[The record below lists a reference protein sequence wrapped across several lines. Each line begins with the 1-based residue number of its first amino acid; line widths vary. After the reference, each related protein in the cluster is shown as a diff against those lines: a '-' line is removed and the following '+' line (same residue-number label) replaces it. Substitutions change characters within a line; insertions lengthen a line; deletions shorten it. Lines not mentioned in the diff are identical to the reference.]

1 MNAKRVEEMLDR
13 LEFIINLHFQIT
25 FQMKKIVLFIVFL
38 IPFFAFSQTVKLTGI
53 VKNNLGPLEMANVIA
68 FKKGTNLLQSYS
80 ITDARGHYK
89 LNLEQNQ
96 EYTLKVSYLGY
107 NTLNVDVKIG
117 NLENQTK
124 DIVMSE
130 SNESLNE
137 VELTYEMP
145 VKIIGDTIVYNTDSF
160 TTGTE
165 KKLEDILEKLPGIE
179 IDDNGEV
186 EVEGKKVQKIL
197 VEGKEFF
204 DGDTKLATQ
213 NIPASA
219 VDKVQVLKN
228 YNEVSGMRGITNDED
243 NIAINIKLK
252 EGKNKFWFGEV
263 NAGIGT
269 SDDDFKYLA
278 KPKLFY
284 YSPDKSINI
293 LADFNNIGE
302 PPFTRRDYFRFT
314 GGLRGSMHGSGTS
327 FNVSSSDLGFTT
339 AQNNR
344 AQEITSNFGAVNF
357 SLTPKKSLVFNGF
370 SIVNDSETDMFI
382 QRNTVYNESE
392 ITDRSETISKQKNK
406 LAMLKFSTTYTP
418 NKDVHIDY
426 DIFGKILKQSER
438 IDVTSTQRSADTY
451 LEEKPVSLNQNLNAY
466 YTLNDKNIFSSE
478 LQYIYQKDSPLFN
491 SIAQEQP
498 FEIIPSIDQDFY
510 DLFQNKKF
518 STSRFDGKV
527 DYYYLLNNK
536 SNLNFTL
543 GTTLSSQKF
552 ESNLSQVLEDGTI
565 VDFEEENLNNDVDFY
580 FSDIFLG
587 IHYKLVKGIL
597 TFNPGVSIHKYKVE
611 DKQLG
616 TTDTDELTKFL
627 PDLYARLQF
636 NSSQSLRFNYSITTQ
651 FSDVN
656 NSAEGYMLT
665 NYKSLT
671 RGNRFLENSLNHRYS
686 LSFFSFSLFSFT
698 NINTSITYTRKLD
711 GIKNNTE
718 IIGIDRVSYPLNSI
732 FADETFTGFFRYG
745 KTYSKFKTNFRA
757 NINNSIFNNIV
768 NDEWVKSKTFT
779 QSYQASVA
787 TKFKNA
793 PNFEV
798 GYQLSFSKYATTGS
812 TTNRPFANL
821 EIPFLKSF
829 IFTADYSY
837 YNYKNDEKTYENEY
851 SFLNANLYYQQKDS
865 SWEFKLSG
873 NNLTDNRSINTDS
886 YNEIS
891 DTNTSSLYY
900 IQPRLW
906 MISVKYNL

>member
-1 MNAKRVEEMLDR
+1 MLDR

-25 FQMKKIVLFIVFL
+25 FQMKKIVLFIAFL

-269 SDDDFKYLA
+269 SDDDLKYLA

-284 YSPDKSINI
+284 YSPDKSVNV

-466 YTLNDKNIFSSE
+466 YTLNDKNVFSSE

-636 NSSQSLRFNYSITTQ
+636 NSSQNLRFNYSITTQ

-656 NSAEGYMLT
+656 KSAEGYMLT

-671 RGNRFLENSLNHRYS
+671 KGNRELENSLNHRYS

-779 QSYQASVA
+779 QSYQASIA

-821 EIPFLKSF
+821 EIPFLKNF
-829 IFTADYSY
+829 ISTADYSY
-837 YNYKNDEKTYENEY
+837 YNYKNDEKTYENKY

-906 MISVKYNL
+906 MISVKYIL

>member
-1 MNAKRVEEMLDR
+1 
-13 LEFIINLHFQIT
+13 
-25 FQMKKIVLFIVFL
+25 MKKIVLFFT
-38 IPFFAFSQTVKLTGI
+38 FFAPFLTFSQTVKLEGI
-53 VKNNLGPLEMANVIA
+53 VKDKSGPLEMSNVIA

-80 ITDARGHYK
+80 ITNAKGYYK
-89 LNLEQNQ
+89 LSLEANK

-107 NTLNVDVKIG
+107 ETKNVNVSLNSSEK
-117 NLENQTK
+117 QTR

-130 SNESLNE
+130 SSESLNE

-145 VKIIGDTIVYNTDSF
+145 VKIVGDTIVYNSDSF

-165 KKLEDILEKLPGIE
+165 KKLEDILEKLPGVE

-213 NIPASA
+213 NIPANA
-219 VDKVQVLKN
+219 VDKIQVLKN
-228 YNEVSGMRGITNDED
+228 YNEVSGMRGITNNED
-243 NIAINIKLK
+243 NIAMNIKLK
-252 EGKNKFWFGEV
+252 EGKTRFWFGEV
-263 NAGIGT
+263 NAGVGT
-269 SDDDFKYLA
+269 SDEDLKYQG

-284 YSPDKSINI
+284 YSPEKSVNV

-314 GGLRGSMHGSGTS
+314 GGLRGAMHGSGSS
-327 FNVSSSDLGFTT
+327 FNISSSDLGFTM

-344 AQEITSNFGAVNF
+344 AQEIVSNFGAVNF
-357 SLTPKKSLVFNGF
+357 SLTPKESLVLNGF
-370 SIVNDSETDMFI
+370 SIVNDSDTDMFI
-382 QRNTVYNESE
+382 QRNTVYNESGMV
-392 ITDRSETISKQKNK
+392 DNNETVSNQSNQ

-418 NKDVHIDY
+418 NNDLHIDY
-426 DIFGKILKQSER
+426 DIFGKISKQTEMN
-438 IDVTSTQRSADTY
+438 DVTSTQRSADTY
-451 LEEKPVSLNQNLNAY
+451 LEEQPVSLNQNLNVY
-466 YTLNDKNIFSSE
+466 YTLNDKNVFSSE
-478 LQYIYQKDSPLFN
+478 LQYIYQKDTPLFN
-491 SIAQEQP
+491 SIAEEQP
-498 FEIIPSIDQDFY
+498 FEILPTIEQDFY
-510 DLFQNKKF
+510 DLLQNKEF
-518 STSRFDGKV
+518 STSKFDGKV

-543 GTTLSSQKF
+543 GTTLSSQNF
-552 ESNLSQVLEDGTI
+552 ESYLRQTLEDGS
-565 VDFEEENLNNDVDFY
+565 VVNFDEEILNNGIDFY
-580 FSDIFLG
+580 FSDVFLA
-587 IHYKLVKGIL
+587 IHYKLVKGIF
-597 TFNPGVSIHKYKVE
+597 TFNPGVSIHKYKIE
-611 DKQLG
+611 DEQLS
-616 TTDTDELTKFL
+616 TTDTDKLTKVL
-627 PDLYARLQF
+627 PDVYARLQF
-636 NSSQSLRFNYSITTQ
+636 NSSQSLRFNYAITSQ

-656 NSAEGYMLT
+656 KAAEGYMLT

-671 RGNRFLENSLNHRYS
+671 RGNRYLENSLNHRYS

-698 NINTSITYTRKLD
+698 NINASITYTRKVD

-718 IIGIDRVSYPLNSI
+718 IIGIDRISYPLNSE

-745 KTYSKFKTNFRA
+745 KTYNKFKTNFRA
-757 NINNSIFNNIV
+757 NINNSIFNNFV
-768 NDEWVKSKTFT
+768 NDEWLESKTFT
-779 QSYQASVA
+779 QSYQGSVA
-787 TKFKNA
+787 TKFKNS

-798 GYQLSFSKYATTGS
+798 GYQLSLSKYAATGS

-837 YNYKNDEKTYENEY
+837 YNYRNDERTYENKY

-865 SWEFKLSG
+865 KWEFKLSG
-873 NNLTDNRSINTDS
+873 SNLTDNKSINTDS

-891 DTNTSSLYY
+891 NSNTTSLYY

-906 MISVKYNL
+906 MFSVKYML

>member
-1 MNAKRVEEMLDR
+1 
-13 LEFIINLHFQIT
+13 
-25 FQMKKIVLFIVFL
+25 MKKIILFVACF
-38 IPFFAFSQTVKLTGI
+38 IPFFMFSQTVKLEGI
-53 VKNNLGPLEMANVIA
+53 VNDKSGPLEMANVIA

-80 ITDARGHYK
+80 ITDVKGRYK
-89 LNLEQNQ
+89 LNLEQNMG
-96 EYTLKVSYLGY
+96 YTLKVSYLGY
-107 NTLNVDVKIG
+107 TTINVDIEIDDS
-117 NLENQTK
+117 ENQTK
-124 DIVMSE
+124 NIEMLE
-130 SNESLNE
+130 SNESLNDI
-137 VELTYEMP
+137 ELTYEMP

-160 TTGTE
+160 ITGTE
-165 KKLEDILEKLPGIE
+165 KKLEDILDKLPGIE
-179 IDDNGEV
+179 IDDNGEI
-186 EVEGKKVQKIL
+186 EVEGKKVKKVL

-252 EGKNKFWFGEV
+252 EGKNRFWFGEV
-263 NAGIGT
+263 NAGVGV
-269 SDDDFKYLA
+269 SDEDSKYLA

-284 YSPDKSINI
+284 YSPDKSVNV

-314 GGLRGSMHGSGTS
+314 GGLRGSMMGSGTT

-344 AQEITSNFGAVNF
+344 AQEIVSNFGAVNF
-357 SLTPKKSLVFNGF
+357 SLTPKESIVFNGF

-382 QRNTVYNESE
+382 QRNTVYNESG
-392 ITDRSETISKQKNK
+392 IVDRSETSSTQKNQ

-418 NKDVHIDY
+418 SEYLHIDY
-426 DIFGKILKQSER
+426 DIFGKILKQSEKN
-438 IDVTSTQRSADTY
+438 DVISTQRSADTF

-466 YTLNDKNIFSSE
+466 YTLNDKNVFSSE

-491 SIAQEQP
+491 SIASEQP
-498 FEIIPSIDQDFY
+498 FEIIPTIDQDFY
-510 DLFQNKKF
+510 DLIQNKKF
-518 STSRFDGKV
+518 STSKFDGKV

-552 ESNLSQVLEDGTI
+552 ESDLLQKLEDGTT
-565 VDFEEENLNNDVDFY
+565 VNFEEENLNNDVDFY
-580 FSDIFLG
+580 FSDVFLG

-597 TFNPGVSIHKYKVE
+597 TFNPGISLHKYKIE

-616 TTDTDELTKFL
+616 TIDTDELTKIL

-656 NSAEGYMLT
+656 KTSEGYMLT

-671 RGNRFLENSLNHRYS
+671 RGNRELENSLNHRYS
-686 LSFFSFSLFSFT
+686 LSFFSFSMFSFT
-698 NINTSITYTRKLD
+698 NINASITYTRKVD

-732 FADETFTGFFRYG
+732 FADETFSGFIRYG

-798 GYQLSFSKYATTGS
+798 GYQLSLSKYASTGS

-821 EIPFLKSF
+821 EIPFLKNF

-837 YNYKNDEKTYENEY
+837 YNYKNDEKTYENKY
-851 SFLNANLYYQQKDS
+851 SFLNANLYYQRKDS
-865 SWEFKLSG
+865 KWEFKLSG
-873 NNLTDNRSINTDS
+873 SNLTDNLSINTDS

-906 MISVKYNL
+906 MISVKYSL

>member
-1 MNAKRVEEMLDR
+1 
-13 LEFIINLHFQIT
+13 
-25 FQMKKIVLFIVFL
+25 MKKIVLFIVFL

>member
-1 MNAKRVEEMLDR
+1 
-13 LEFIINLHFQIT
+13 
-25 FQMKKIVLFIVFL
+25 MKKIILFVACF
-38 IPFFAFSQTVKLTGI
+38 IPFFMFSQTVKLEGI
-53 VKNNLGPLEMANVIA
+53 VNDKSGPLEMANVIA

-80 ITDARGHYK
+80 ITDVKGRYK
-89 LNLEQNQ
+89 LNLEQNMG
-96 EYTLKVSYLGY
+96 YTLKVSYLGY
-107 NTLNVDVKIG
+107 TTINVDIEIDDS
-117 NLENQTK
+117 ENQTK
-124 DIVMSE
+124 NIEMLE
-130 SNESLNE
+130 SNESLNDI
-137 VELTYEMP
+137 ELTYEMP

-160 TTGTE
+160 ITGTE
-165 KKLEDILEKLPGIE
+165 KKLEDILDKLPGIE
-179 IDDNGEV
+179 IDDNGEI
-186 EVEGKKVQKIL
+186 EVEGKKVKKVL

-252 EGKNKFWFGEV
+252 EGKNRFWFGEV
-263 NAGIGT
+263 NAGVGV
-269 SDDDFKYLA
+269 SDEDSKYLA

-284 YSPDKSINI
+284 YSPDKSVNV

-314 GGLRGSMHGSGTS
+314 GGLRGSMMGSGTT

-344 AQEITSNFGAVNF
+344 AQEIVSNFGAVNF
-357 SLTPKKSLVFNGF
+357 SLTPKESIVFNGF

-382 QRNTVYNESE
+382 QRNTVYNESG
-392 ITDRSETISKQKNK
+392 IVDRSETSSTQKNQ

-418 NKDVHIDY
+418 SEYLHIDY
-426 DIFGKILKQSER
+426 DIFGKILKQSEKN
-438 IDVTSTQRSADTY
+438 DVISTQRSADTF

-466 YTLNDKNIFSSE
+466 YTLNNNNVFSSE

-491 SIAQEQP
+491 SIASEQP
-498 FEIIPSIDQDFY
+498 FEIIPTIDQDFY
-510 DLFQNKKF
+510 DLIQNKKF
-518 STSRFDGKV
+518 STSKFDGKV

-552 ESNLSQVLEDGTI
+552 ESDLLQKLEDGTT
-565 VDFEEENLNNDVDFY
+565 VNFEEENLNNDVDFY
-580 FSDIFLG
+580 FSDVFLG

-597 TFNPGVSIHKYKVE
+597 TFNPGISLHKYKIE

-616 TTDTDELTKFL
+616 TIDTDELTKIL

-656 NSAEGYMLT
+656 KSSEGYMLT

-671 RGNRFLENSLNHRYS
+671 RGNRELENSLNHRYS
-686 LSFFSFSLFSFT
+686 LSFFSFSMFSFT
-698 NINTSITYTRKLD
+698 NINASITYTRKVD

-798 GYQLSFSKYATTGS
+798 GYQLSLSKYASTGS

-821 EIPFLKSF
+821 EIPFLKNF

-837 YNYKNDEKTYENEY
+837 YNYKNDEKTYENKY
-851 SFLNANLYYQQKDS
+851 SFLNANLYYQRKDS
-865 SWEFKLSG
+865 KWEFKLSG
-873 NNLTDNRSINTDS
+873 SNLTDNLSINTDS

-906 MISVKYNL
+906 MISVKYSL

>member
-1 MNAKRVEEMLDR
+1 
-13 LEFIINLHFQIT
+13 
-25 FQMKKIVLFIVFL
+25 MKKSVLIVVFF
-38 IPFFAFSQTVKLTGI
+38 IPFFMFSQNVKLEG
-53 VKNNLGPLEMANVIA
+53 VVSDKSGPLEMANVIA

-80 ITDARGHYK
+80 ITDAKGHYK
-89 LNLEQNQ
+89 LNLEQNM

-107 NTLNVDVKIG
+107 TTINVDIVIDDSENRSKNIEM
-117 NLENQTK
+117 LE
-124 DIVMSE
+124 E
-130 SNESLNE
+130 NESLND

-160 TTGTE
+160 ITGTE
-165 KKLEDILEKLPGIE
+165 KKLEDILDKLPGIE
-179 IDDNGEV
+179 IDDNGEI
-186 EVEGKKVQKIL
+186 EVEGKKVKKIL
-197 VEGKEFF
+197 VEGNEFF

-213 NIPASA
+213 NIPANA
-219 VDKVQVLKN
+219 VDKVQVLRN

-263 NAGIGT
+263 NAGVGA
-269 SDDDFKYLA
+269 SDDDVKYLA

-284 YSPDKSINI
+284 YSKDKSVNV

-314 GGLRGSMHGSGTS
+314 GGLRGSMLGSGTT
-327 FNVSSSDLGFTT
+327 FNVSSNDLGFTT

-344 AQEITSNFGAVNF
+344 AKEMVSNFGAVNF
-357 SLTPKKSLVFNGF
+357 SLMPKKSMVFNGF
-370 SIVNDSETDMFI
+370 SIVNDSETDMFV
-382 QRNTVYNESE
+382 QRNTVYNESG
-392 ITDRSETISKQKNK
+392 ITDRSETTSKQKNQ

-418 NKDVHIDY
+418 NTDIHIDY
-426 DIFGKILKQSER
+426 DIFGKILKQSELN
-438 IDVTSTQRSADTY
+438 DVISTKRSADTY
-451 LEEKPVSLNQNLNAY
+451 LEEKPFSLNQNLNAY
-466 YTLNDKNIFSSE
+466 YTFNDKNVFSSE
-478 LQYIYQKDSPLFN
+478 LQYIYQKDMPLFN

-498 FEIIPSIDQDFY
+498 FEIIPTIEQNSY
-510 DLFQNKKF
+510 NLYQNKKF
-518 STSRFDGKV
+518 STSKFDGKV

-536 SNLNFTL
+536 SNLDFTL
-543 GTTLSSQKF
+543 GTTIASQRF
-552 ESNLSQVLEDGTI
+552 ESDLSQELEDGTI
-565 VDFEEENLNNDVDFY
+565 LNFEEENLNNDVDFY

-597 TFNPGVSIHKYKVE
+597 TFNPGLTIHKYRVE
-611 DKQLG
+611 EEQLG
-616 TTDTDELTKFL
+616 TTNTDELTKFL
-627 PDLYARLQF
+627 PELYARLQF
-636 NSSQSLRFNYSITTQ
+636 NSSQSLRFNYSIATQ

-656 NSAEGYMLT
+656 KASEGYILT

-671 RGNRFLENSLNHRYS
+671 RGNRELENSLNHRYS
-686 LSFFSFSLFSFT
+686 LSFFSFSMFSFT
-698 NINTSITYTRKLD
+698 NINASITYTRKVD
-711 GIKNNTE
+711 GIKNSTE

-745 KTYSKFKTNFRA
+745 KTYSKFKTNFRV

-793 PNFEV
+793 PNFEA
-798 GYQLSFSKYATTGS
+798 GYQLSFSKYASTGS
-812 TTNRPFANL
+812 TTSRPFANL

-837 YNYKNDEKTYENEY
+837 YKYKNDEKTYENKY

-865 SWEFKLSG
+865 KWEFKLSG
-873 NNLTDNRSINTDS
+873 SNLTNNLSINTDS

-891 DTNTSSLYY
+891 NSNISSLYY

-906 MISVKYNL
+906 MISVKYIL

>member
-1 MNAKRVEEMLDR
+1 
-13 LEFIINLHFQIT
+13 
-25 FQMKKIVLFIVFL
+25 MKKTVLFLILF
-38 IPFFAFSQTVKLTGI
+38 IPFFMFSQTVKLEGI
-53 VKNNLGPLEMANVIA
+53 VNDKSGPLEMANIIA

-80 ITDARGHYK
+80 ITDAKGRYK
-89 LNLEQNQ
+89 LNLEQNM

-107 NTLNVDVKIG
+107 TTINVDIVIG
-117 NLENQTK
+117 DSEIQTK
-124 DIVMSE
+124 NIEMLE
-130 SNESLNE
+130 SNESLNDI
-137 VELTYEMP
+137 ELTYEMP
-145 VKIIGDTIVYNTDSF
+145 VKIIGDTIVYSTDSF
-160 TTGTE
+160 ITGTE
-165 KKLEDILEKLPGIE
+165 KKLEDILDKLPGIE
-179 IDDNGEV
+179 IDDNGEI
-186 EVEGKKVQKIL
+186 EVEGKKVKKIL

-213 NIPASA
+213 NIPANA

-252 EGKNKFWFGEV
+252 EGKDKFWFGEV
-263 NAGIGT
+263 NAGVGV
-269 SDDDFKYLA
+269 SDEDYKYLA

-284 YSPDKSINI
+284 YSKDKSINV

-314 GGLRGSMHGSGTS
+314 GGLRGSMMGSGTS
-327 FNVSSSDLGFTT
+327 FNVSSSDLGFAT

-344 AQEITSNFGAVNF
+344 AQEIVSNFGAVNF
-357 SLTPKKSLVFNGF
+357 SLTPKKSMVFNGF

-382 QRNTVYNESE
+382 QKNTVYNESG
-392 ITDRSETISKQKNK
+392 IVDRSETISKQINQ
-406 LAMLKFSTTYTP
+406 LAMLKFSTTYNP
-418 NKDVHIDY
+418 SENLHIDY

-438 IDVTSTQRSADTY
+438 NDVTSTQRSADTF

-478 LQYIYQKDSPLFN
+478 LQYIYQKDTPLFN
-491 SIAQEQP
+491 SIASEQP
-498 FEIIPSIDQDFY
+498 FDIIPTIDQDFY

-518 STSRFDGKV
+518 STSKFDGKV

-536 SNLNFTL
+536 SNLNFTF

-552 ESNLSQVLEDGTI
+552 ESDLSQKLEDGTT
-565 VDFEEENLNNDVDFY
+565 VNFEEENLNNDVSYY
-580 FSDIFLG
+580 FSDVFLG

-597 TFNPGVSIHKYKVE
+597 TFNPGLTIHKYKVE

-616 TTDTDELTKFL
+616 TTDTDNLTKFL
-627 PDLYARLQF
+627 PNLYARLQF
-636 NSSQSLRFNYSITTQ
+636 NSSQSLRFNYSINTQ
-651 FSDVN
+651 FSDIN
-656 NSAEGYMLT
+656 KAAEGYMLT

-671 RGNRFLENSLNHRYS
+671 RGNRELENSLNHKYS
-686 LSFFSFSLFSFT
+686 LSFFSFSMFSFT
-698 NINTSITYTRKLD
+698 NINASITYTRKVD

-718 IIGIDRVSYPLNSI
+718 ILGIDRVSYPLNSI

-757 NINNSIFNNIV
+757 NISNSIFNNIV
-768 NDEWVKSKTFT
+768 NDAWVKSKTFT

-787 TKFKNA
+787 TKFKNS

-798 GYQLSFSKYATTGS
+798 GYQLSFSKYASTGS

-837 YNYKNDEKTYENEY
+837 YNYKNDEKTYENKY
-851 SFLNANLYYQQKDS
+851 SFLNANLYYQQKGS
-865 SWEFKLSG
+865 KWEFKLSG
-873 NNLTDNRSINTDS
+873 NNLTDNLSINTDS

-906 MISVKYNL
+906 MISVKYSL

>member
-1 MNAKRVEEMLDR
+1 
-13 LEFIINLHFQIT
+13 
-25 FQMKKIVLFIVFL
+25 MKKIILFIAFF
-38 IPFFAFSQTVKLTGI
+38 IPFFMFSQTVKLEGI
-53 VKNNLGPLEMANVIA
+53 VNDKSGPLEMANVIA

-80 ITDARGHYK
+80 ITDTKGRYK
-89 LNLEQNQ
+89 LSLEQNM

-107 NTLNVDVKIG
+107 TTINVDIEIDDS
-117 NLENQTK
+117 ENQTK
-124 DIVMSE
+124 NIEMLE
-130 SNESLNE
+130 SNESLNDI
-137 VELTYEMP
+137 ELTYEMP

-160 TTGTE
+160 ITGTE

-179 IDDNGEV
+179 IDDNGEI
-186 EVEGKKVQKIL
+186 EVEGKKVKKIL

-213 NIPASA
+213 NIPANA
-219 VDKVQVLKN
+219 VDKVQILKN

-252 EGKNKFWFGEV
+252 DGKNKFWFGEV
-263 NAGIGT
+263 NAGVGM
-269 SDDDFKYLA
+269 SDDDYKYLA

-284 YSPDKSINI
+284 YSPDKSVNV

-314 GGLRGSMHGSGTS
+314 GGLRGSMMGSGTT

-344 AQEITSNFGAVNF
+344 AQEIVSNFGAVNF
-357 SLTPKKSLVFNGF
+357 SLTPKESMVFNGF

-382 QRNTVYNESE
+382 QRNTVYNESG
-392 ITDRSETISKQKNK
+392 IVDRSETASKQKNQ

-418 NKDVHIDY
+418 SENLHIDY
-426 DIFGKILKQSER
+426 DIFGKILKQSEKN
-438 IDVTSTQRSADTY
+438 DVTSTQRSADTF

-466 YTLNDKNIFSSE
+466 YTLNDKNVFSSE
-478 LQYIYQKDSPLFN
+478 LQYIYQKDTPLFN
-491 SIAQEQP
+491 SIASEQP
-498 FEIIPSIDQDFY
+498 FEIIPTIDQDIY
-510 DLFQNKKF
+510 NLYQNKNF
-518 STSRFDGKV
+518 STSKFDGKV

-552 ESNLSQVLEDGTI
+552 ESNLSQVIEDGTI

-580 FSDIFLG
+580 FSDVFLG

-597 TFNPGVSIHKYKVE
+597 TFNPGVSLHKYKIE

-616 TTDTDELTKFL
+616 TIDTDELTKFL

-636 NSSQSLRFNYSITTQ
+636 NSSQSLRFNYSISTQ

-656 NSAEGYMLT
+656 KSAEGYMLT

-671 RGNRFLENSLNHRYS
+671 RGNRDLENSLNHRYS
-686 LSFFSFSLFSFT
+686 LSFFSFSMFSFT
-698 NINTSITYTRKLD
+698 NLNASITYTRKVD

-718 IIGIDRVSYPLNSI
+718 IIGIDRISYPLNSI

-779 QSYQASVA
+779 QNYQASVA

-793 PNFEV
+793 PNFEL
-798 GYQLSFSKYATTGS
+798 GYQLSFSKYASTGS

-837 YNYKNDEKTYENEY
+837 YNYKNDEKTYENKY

-865 SWEFKLSG
+865 KWEFKLSG

-906 MISVKYNL
+906 MLSVKYLL

>member
-1 MNAKRVEEMLDR
+1 
-13 LEFIINLHFQIT
+13 
-25 FQMKKIVLFIVFL
+25 MKKTVLFLILF
-38 IPFFAFSQTVKLTGI
+38 IPFFMFSQTVKLEGI
-53 VKNNLGPLEMANVIA
+53 VNDKSGPLEMANIIA

-80 ITDARGHYK
+80 ITDAKGRYK
-89 LNLEQNQ
+89 LNLEQNM

-107 NTLNVDVKIG
+107 TTINVDIVIG
-117 NLENQTK
+117 DSEIQTK
-124 DIVMSE
+124 NIEMLE
-130 SNESLNE
+130 SNESLNDI
-137 VELTYEMP
+137 ELTYEMP
-145 VKIIGDTIVYNTDSF
+145 VKIIGDTIVYSTDSF
-160 TTGTE
+160 ITGTE
-165 KKLEDILEKLPGIE
+165 KKLEDILDKLPGIE
-179 IDDNGEV
+179 IDDNGEI
-186 EVEGKKVQKIL
+186 EVEGKKVKKIL

-213 NIPASA
+213 NIPANA

-252 EGKNKFWFGEV
+252 EGKDKFWFGEV
-263 NAGIGT
+263 NAGVGV
-269 SDDDFKYLA
+269 SDEDYKYLA

-284 YSPDKSINI
+284 YSKDKSINV

-314 GGLRGSMHGSGTS
+314 GGLRGSMMGSGTS
-327 FNVSSSDLGFTT
+327 FNVSSSDLGFAT

-344 AQEITSNFGAVNF
+344 AQEIVSNFGAVNF
-357 SLTPKKSLVFNGF
+357 SLTPKKSMVFNGF

-382 QRNTVYNESE
+382 QKNTVYNESG
-392 ITDRSETISKQKNK
+392 IVDRSETISKQKNQ
-406 LAMLKFSTTYTP
+406 LAMLKFSTTYNP
-418 NKDVHIDY
+418 SENLHIDY

-438 IDVTSTQRSADTY
+438 NDVTSTQRSADTF

-478 LQYIYQKDSPLFN
+478 LQYIYQKDTPLFN
-491 SIAQEQP
+491 SIASEQP
-498 FEIIPSIDQDFY
+498 FDIIPTIDQDFY

-518 STSRFDGKV
+518 STSKFDGKV

-536 SNLNFTL
+536 SNLNFTF

-552 ESNLSQVLEDGTI
+552 ESDLSQKLEDGTT
-565 VDFEEENLNNDVDFY
+565 VNFEEENLNNDVSYY
-580 FSDIFLG
+580 FSDVFLG

-597 TFNPGVSIHKYKVE
+597 TFNPGLTVHKYKVE

-616 TTDTDELTKFL
+616 TTDTDNLTKFL
-627 PDLYARLQF
+627 PNLYARLQF
-636 NSSQSLRFNYSITTQ
+636 NSSQSLRFNYSINTQ
-651 FSDVN
+651 FSDIN
-656 NSAEGYMLT
+656 KAAEGYMLT

-671 RGNRFLENSLNHRYS
+671 RGNRELENSLNHKYS
-686 LSFFSFSLFSFT
+686 LSFFSFSMFSFT
-698 NINTSITYTRKLD
+698 NINASITYTRKVD

-718 IIGIDRVSYPLNSI
+718 ILGIDRVSYPLNSI

-757 NINNSIFNNIV
+757 NISNSIFNNIV
-768 NDEWVKSKTFT
+768 NDAWVKSKTFT

-787 TKFKNA
+787 TKFKNS

-798 GYQLSFSKYATTGS
+798 GYQLSFSKYASTGS

-837 YNYKNDEKTYENEY
+837 YNYKNDEKTYENKY
-851 SFLNANLYYQQKDS
+851 SFLNANLYYQQKGS
-865 SWEFKLSG
+865 KWEFKLSG
-873 NNLTDNRSINTDS
+873 NNLTDNLSINTDS

-906 MISVKYNL
+906 MISVKYSL

>member
-1 MNAKRVEEMLDR
+1 
-13 LEFIINLHFQIT
+13 
-25 FQMKKIVLFIVFL
+25 MKKTVLFLILF
-38 IPFFAFSQTVKLTGI
+38 IPFFMFSQTVKLEGI
-53 VKNNLGPLEMANVIA
+53 VNDKSGPLEMANIIA

-80 ITDARGHYK
+80 ITDAKGRYK
-89 LNLEQNQ
+89 LNLEQNM

-107 NTLNVDVKIG
+107 TTINVDIVIG
-117 NLENQTK
+117 DSEIQTK
-124 DIVMSE
+124 NIEMLE
-130 SNESLNE
+130 SNESLNDI
-137 VELTYEMP
+137 ELTYEMP
-145 VKIIGDTIVYNTDSF
+145 VKIIGDTIVYSTDSF
-160 TTGTE
+160 ITGTE
-165 KKLEDILEKLPGIE
+165 KKLEDILDKLPGIE
-179 IDDNGEV
+179 IDDNGEI
-186 EVEGKKVQKIL
+186 EVEGKKVKKIL

-213 NIPASA
+213 NIPANA

-252 EGKNKFWFGEV
+252 EGKDKFWFGEV
-263 NAGIGT
+263 NAGVGV
-269 SDDDFKYLA
+269 SDEDYKYLA

-284 YSPDKSINI
+284 YSKDKSINV

-314 GGLRGSMHGSGTS
+314 GGLRGSMMGSGTS
-327 FNVSSSDLGFTT
+327 FNVSSSDLGFAT

-344 AQEITSNFGAVNF
+344 AQEIVSNFGAVNF
-357 SLTPKKSLVFNGF
+357 SLTPKKSMVFNGF

-382 QRNTVYNESE
+382 QKNTVYNESG
-392 ITDRSETISKQKNK
+392 IVDRSETISKQKNQ
-406 LAMLKFSTTYTP
+406 LAMLKFSTTYNP
-418 NKDVHIDY
+418 SENLHIDY

-438 IDVTSTQRSADTY
+438 NDVTSTQRSADTF

-478 LQYIYQKDSPLFN
+478 LQYIYQKDTPLFN
-491 SIAQEQP
+491 SIASEQP
-498 FEIIPSIDQDFY
+498 FDIIPTIDQDFY

-518 STSRFDGKV
+518 STSKFDGKV

-536 SNLNFTL
+536 SNLNFTF

-552 ESNLSQVLEDGTI
+552 ESDLSQKLEDGTT
-565 VDFEEENLNNDVDFY
+565 VNFEEENLNNDVSYY
-580 FSDIFLG
+580 FSDVFLG

-597 TFNPGVSIHKYKVE
+597 TFNPGLTIHKYKVE

-616 TTDTDELTKFL
+616 TTDTDNLTKFL
-627 PDLYARLQF
+627 PNLYARLQF
-636 NSSQSLRFNYSITTQ
+636 NSSQSLRFNYSINTQ
-651 FSDVN
+651 FSDIN
-656 NSAEGYMLT
+656 KAAEGYMLT

-671 RGNRFLENSLNHRYS
+671 RGNRELENSLNHKYS
-686 LSFFSFSLFSFT
+686 LSFFSFSMFSFT
-698 NINTSITYTRKLD
+698 NINASITYTRKVD

-718 IIGIDRVSYPLNSI
+718 ILGIDRVSYPLNSI

-757 NINNSIFNNIV
+757 NISNSIFNNIV
-768 NDEWVKSKTFT
+768 NDAWVKSKTFT

-787 TKFKNA
+787 TKFKNS

-798 GYQLSFSKYATTGS
+798 GYQLSFSKYASTGS

-837 YNYKNDEKTYENEY
+837 YNYKNDEKTYENKY
-851 SFLNANLYYQQKDS
+851 SFLNANLYYQQKGS
-865 SWEFKLSG
+865 KWEFKLSG
-873 NNLTDNRSINTDS
+873 NNLTDNLSINTDS

-906 MISVKYNL
+906 MISVKYSL

>member
-1 MNAKRVEEMLDR
+1 
-13 LEFIINLHFQIT
+13 
-25 FQMKKIVLFIVFL
+25 MKKTVLFLILF
-38 IPFFAFSQTVKLTGI
+38 IPFFMFSQTVKLEGI
-53 VKNNLGPLEMANVIA
+53 VNDKSGPLEMANIIA

-80 ITDARGHYK
+80 ITDAKGRYK
-89 LNLEQNQ
+89 LNLEQNM

-107 NTLNVDVKIG
+107 TTINVDIVIG
-117 NLENQTK
+117 DSEIQTK
-124 DIVMSE
+124 NIEMLE
-130 SNESLNE
+130 SNESLNDI
-137 VELTYEMP
+137 ELTYEMP
-145 VKIIGDTIVYNTDSF
+145 VKIIGDTIVYSTDSF
-160 TTGTE
+160 ITGTE
-165 KKLEDILEKLPGIE
+165 KKLEDILDKLPGIE
-179 IDDNGEV
+179 IDDNGEI
-186 EVEGKKVQKIL
+186 EVEGKKVKKIL

-213 NIPASA
+213 NIPANA

-252 EGKNKFWFGEV
+252 EGKDKFWFGEV
-263 NAGIGT
+263 NAGVGV
-269 SDDDFKYLA
+269 SDEDYKYLA

-284 YSPDKSINI
+284 YSKDKSINV

-314 GGLRGSMHGSGTS
+314 GGLRGSMMGSGTS
-327 FNVSSSDLGFTT
+327 FNVSSSDLGFAT

-344 AQEITSNFGAVNF
+344 AQEIVSNFGAVNF
-357 SLTPKKSLVFNGF
+357 SLTPKKSMVFNGF

-382 QRNTVYNESE
+382 QKNTVYNESG
-392 ITDRSETISKQKNK
+392 IVDRSETISKQKNQ
-406 LAMLKFSTTYTP
+406 LAMLKFSTTYNP
-418 NKDVHIDY
+418 SENLHIDY

-438 IDVTSTQRSADTY
+438 NDVTSTQRSADTF

-478 LQYIYQKDSPLFN
+478 LQYIYQKDTPLFN
-491 SIAQEQP
+491 SIASEQP
-498 FEIIPSIDQDFY
+498 FDIIPTIDQDFY

-518 STSRFDGKV
+518 STSKFDGKV

-536 SNLNFTL
+536 SNLNFTF

-552 ESNLSQVLEDGTI
+552 ASDLSQKLEDGTT
-565 VDFEEENLNNDVDFY
+565 VNFEEENLNNDVSYY
-580 FSDIFLG
+580 FSDVFLG

-597 TFNPGVSIHKYKVE
+597 TFNPGLTIHKYKVE

-616 TTDTDELTKFL
+616 TTDTDNLTKFL
-627 PDLYARLQF
+627 PNLYARLQF
-636 NSSQSLRFNYSITTQ
+636 NSSQSLRFNYSINTQ
-651 FSDVN
+651 FSDIN
-656 NSAEGYMLT
+656 KAAEGYMLT

-671 RGNRFLENSLNHRYS
+671 RGNRELENSLNHKYS
-686 LSFFSFSLFSFT
+686 LSFFSFSMFSFT
-698 NINTSITYTRKLD
+698 NINASITYTRKVD

-718 IIGIDRVSYPLNSI
+718 ILGIDRVSYPLNSI

-757 NINNSIFNNIV
+757 NISNSIFNNIV
-768 NDEWVKSKTFT
+768 NDAWVKSKTFT

-787 TKFKNA
+787 TKFKNS

-798 GYQLSFSKYATTGS
+798 GYQLSFSKYASTGS

-837 YNYKNDEKTYENEY
+837 YNYKNDEKTYENKY
-851 SFLNANLYYQQKDS
+851 SFLNANLYYQQKGS
-865 SWEFKLSG
+865 KWEFKLSG
-873 NNLTDNRSINTDS
+873 NNLTDNLSINTDS

-906 MISVKYNL
+906 MISVKYSL